1 MYFKLTFF
9 FIFLGIR
16 SIIAQNVGI
25 GTNTPHA
32 SAILDITSTT
42 KGLLAPRLTN
52 EQMIT
57 MPSPANGLLI
67 YNTDQNKY
75 YYYQNTTWLPV
86 SSSANTWLYSTS
98 HMYNNPVSFNVGIG
112 SNVAPLERLHIFGG
126 NVTIENSVTQ
136 FPKITF
142 RNNTNILKG
151 SFGVNNNDVRLG
163 TTAGNTGGYLKF
175 DIEDA
180 QKMVITSI
188 GNVGIGSNTTP
199 AESALLDLNSTSKGF
214 LAPRMSEANRNAIT
228 SPASGLSIY
237 NTTTNQFN
245 YFNGTIWRNI
255 GEISFWTA
263 NGDRI
268 YNNNTESV
276 GIGITNPS

>member
-75 YYYQNTTWLPV
+75 Y
-86 SSSANTWLYSTS
+86 SSS
-98 HMYNNPVSFNVGIG
+98 
-112 SNVAPLERLHIFGG
+112 
-126 NVTIENSVTQ
+126 
-136 FPKITF
+136 
-142 RNNTNILKG
+142 
-151 SFGVNNNDVRLG
+151 
-163 TTAGNTGGYLKF
+163 
-175 DIEDA
+175 
-180 QKMVITSI
+180 
-188 GNVGIGSNTTP
+188 
-199 AESALLDLNSTSKGF
+199 
-214 LAPRMSEANRNAIT
+214 
-228 SPASGLSIY
+228 
-237 NTTTNQFN
+237 NQFK
-245 YFNGTIWRNI
+245 NI
-255 GEISFWTA
+255 VYKIMVQS
-263 NGDRI
+263 
-268 YNNNTESV
+268 
-276 GIGITNPS
+276 